1 MVGERRGVSIAGGN
15 PRDSNLG
22 ADATPSSAT
31 NGQILLARLVVALLV
46 AFVLA
51 GLALYGL
58 SWEVHDRIWQNLVD
72 RPGGPMTFRF
82 ILQPCMAAIAAI
94 RDGVKDAKSDH
105 PPYLWSMVTDGKRRW
120 DLLGQGVIATAR
132 VLLLGL
138 VMDAVYQWIVLK
150 TFYPGEA
157 AIMAIALAF
166 IPYLVLRGPI
176 DRLARWRLGQI
187 KTGASQ

>member
-1 MVGERRGVSIAGGN
+1 MSA
-15 PRDSNLG
+15 
-22 ADATPSSAT
+22 SAT
-31 NGQILLARLVVALLV
+31 NGQVLLARVVVALLV
-46 AFVLA
+46 ALVLA

-58 SWEVHDRIWQNLVD
+58 SWEVHDRIWQNLMD

-94 RDGVKDAKSDH
+94 RDGFKDAKSGH
-105 PPYLWSMVTDGKRRW
+105 PPYLWAMLSDGKRRW
-120 DLLGQGVIATAR
+120 DLLGEGVIATAR
-132 VLLLGL
+132 VLLLGI
-138 VMDAVYQWIVLK
+138 VMDAAYQWIVLR

-176 DRLARWRLGQI
+176 ERVVLWRLGQA
-187 KTGASQ
+187 KTGASR